1 MSHVATIFYKDLN
14 GSATAKELADA
25 VKKKGILFTV
35 KKAEAFLKSQEA
47 VQVYKKLNDK
57 NLYAPIVG
65 DAGTYQAD
73 LLFLKLKKT
82 EDNDDL
88 YPVLVVVEITSRKG
102 YFRYL
107 ENKTGAVVAR
117 AMESIIAAIKAA
129 RQSISIVEHDSGSE
143 FKAAEF
149 LNVLVR
155 NDIVSRQ
162 LTTLQGRTSR
172 RTSPY

>member
-1 MSHVATIFYKDLN
+1 MSHVTTIFYKDLN

-25 VKKKGILFTV
+25 VKKKGIIFTV

-82 EDNDDL
+82 EENDDL
-88 YPVLVVVEITSRKG
+88 YPVFGRSRD
-102 YFRYL
+102 
-107 ENKTGAVVAR
+107 N
-117 AMESIIAAIKAA
+117 
-129 RQSISIVEHDSGSE
+129 
-143 FKAAEF
+143 
-149 LNVLVR
+149 
-155 NDIVSRQ
+155 
-162 LTTLQGRTSR
+162 LQEGLLQI
-172 RTSPY
+172 PGK

>member
-25 VKKKGILFTV
+25 VKKKGIIFTV

-47 VQVYKKLNDK
+47 VQDYKKLNDI

-82 EDNDDL
+82 EENDDL
-88 YPVLVVVEITSRKG
+88 YPVLIVVEIMSRKG

-129 RQSISIVEHDSGSE
+129 RQSIR
-143 FKAAEF
+143 AAEAGDNQNMRAAATCIIIVIIV
-149 LNVLVR
+149 LISVCSAGHCRNV
-155 NDIVSRQ
+155 
-162 LTTLQGRTSR
+162 
-172 RTSPY
+172 